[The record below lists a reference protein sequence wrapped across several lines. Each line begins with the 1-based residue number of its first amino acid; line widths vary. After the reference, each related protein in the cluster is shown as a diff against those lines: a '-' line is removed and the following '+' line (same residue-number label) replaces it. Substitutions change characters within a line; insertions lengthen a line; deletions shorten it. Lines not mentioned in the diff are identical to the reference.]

1 MATLYDIDAVRDG
14 DGASPLIRLILDFLF
29 KSTRSRRR
37 DTNAI
42 LAFPQVARLFRDA
55 VIRGGRGVWA
65 AAMPS
70 LVGLPLDLRPIFFRN
85 RGFVRRDLSDY
96 FVAFTSRE
104 HPSVEGS
111 FASYQ
116 LLSSLLYPQS
126 KHLPLPEEHWETVGA
141 KGYLDQLKTLRGYG
155 VLLDADIL
163 GVDEE
168 AYPDYLHLF
177 SKGGG
182 MCTFEANAYASGTC
196 WFMFGA
202 MRDGV
207 FKCRA
212 ISVHRKDDGKTLLI
226 LTDEMEENERG
237 VREEDPPASDFV
249 PGYLDRCLS

>member
-29 KSTRSRRR
+29 KSTRTRRR
-37 DTNAI
+37 DTHAI

-70 LVGLPLDLRPIFFRN
+70 LAGLPLDLRPIFFRN
-85 RGFVRRDLSDY
+85 RGFVRRDLSGY

-104 HPSVEGS
+104 NPSVEGS

-126 KHLPLPEEHWETVGA
+126 KHLPLSEEHWETVRA
-141 KGYLDQLKTLRGYG
+141 KKYLDQLKTLHGYG

-163 GVDEE
+163 GADEA

-182 MCTFEANAYASGTC
+182 MCTFQAHSYISGMCYYLFEAV
-196 WFMFGA
+196 
-202 MRDGV
+202 RDGV
-207 FKCRA
+207 FKWRA

-226 LTDEMEENERG
+226 LTDEEENEEG
-237 VREEDPPASDFV
+237 DPPASDFV
-249 PGYLDRCLS
+249 PENLDRCLS